1 MPPRPRQTRQSCD
14 RCHAHKLRCSKQ
26 PGNAICIRCSKAGA
40 ACIYSPVGTLP
51 AYQDLAAGPG
61 NDNALPLSNGATDLD
76 WGDFPFDDILGFSS
90 VQPCRVP
97 SPRYD
102 EAPQPQV
109 PADPRSQ
116 WFEELSAITAT
127 LDRAKRGLPP
137 IDKFHVAGPDSKK
150 YCFEIS
156 EQYSHKESLELLLAE
171 TQKLVDVYPRAVQYA
186 LEQRSTPD
194 CSVPNCIHTYKSIPG
209 LEDEPFANS
218 AQLTSKIDYPLL
230 SLLLCCH
237 YRCADVM
244 ELVLCHVQLCL
255 RFLAAAMQ
263 QDVQPHEFD
272 VPELKIGSFTP
283 SRRSSPSIIM
293 AILIDLQSSLAT
305 CVPRLS
311 SALNEMEGDCGKEGR
326 ILLLQCE
333 LLAER
338 ANSIVDRLKTL
349 RDTLSNAGLLA

>member
-14 RCHAHKLRCSKQ
+14 RCHAHKLRCPKQ
-26 PGNAICIRCSKAGA
+26 PGNAICTRCSKAGA
-40 ACIYSPVGTLP
+40 ACVYSPVGTLP
-51 AYQDLAAGPG
+51 TYQDLAAGPG
-61 NDNALPLSNGATDLD
+61 DDALPLSNGATDLD
-76 WGDFPFDDILGFSS
+76 WANFSFDDILGFSS

-97 SPRYD
+97 SPRHD

-109 PADPRSQ
+109 PADPQSQ
-116 WFEELSAITAT
+116 CFEELSAITAT
-127 LDRAKRGLPP
+127 LDRATRGLPP

-150 YCFEIS
+150 YCLEIS
-156 EQYSHKESLELLLAE
+156 KQYSYKESLELLLAE

-186 LEQRSTPD
+186 LERRPNPD

-218 AQLTSKIDYPLL
+218 APLTSKIDYRLL
-230 SLLLCCH
+230 NLLLCCH
-237 YRCADVM
+237 YQCADVM

-272 VPELKIGSFTP
+272 VPELKIGSFIP

-305 CVPRLS
+305 CVPRLG
-311 SALNEMEGDCGKEGR
+311 SALNEMEEDCGKEGR

-349 RDTLSNAGLLA
+349 RDTLSSAGLLA

>member
-1 MPPRPRQTRQSCD
+1 MPPPRTRQTRQSCD
-14 RCHAHKLRCSKQ
+14 RCHAHKLRCPKQ
-26 PGNAICIRCSKAGA
+26 PGNAICSRCLKAGA
-40 ACIYSPVGTLP
+40 ACVYSPVGTLP
-51 AYQDLAAGPG
+51 AYQDLAAEPS
-61 NDNALPLSNGATDLD
+61 DDVLPLSNGATDLG
-76 WGDFPFDDILGFSS
+76 WGNFSFDDILGFSS
-90 VQPCRVP
+90 VQPCDVASSRLGQ
-97 SPRYD
+97 
-102 EAPQPQV
+102 APLIQV

-116 WFEELSAITAT
+116 CFEQLTAITAT
-127 LDRAKRGLPP
+127 LDRATTGLPP
-137 IDKFHVAGPDSKK
+137 IDKFHVSGPDSKR
-150 YCFEIS
+150 YCLEIS
-156 EQYSHKESLELLLAE
+156 QQYSHKESLELLLAE
-171 TQKLVDVYPRAVQYA
+171 TQKLVDVYPKAVQFA
-186 LEQRSTPD
+186 LERRPSPD
-194 CSVPNCIHTYKSIPG
+194 CSVPNCIHTYQSITG
-209 LEDEPFANS
+209 LQDEPFANS

-230 SLLLCCH
+230 NLLLCCH

-293 AILIDLQSSLAT
+293 AILIDLQSSLAS

-311 SALNEMEGDCGKEGR
+311 SALKEREGDCGKEGR

-338 ANSIVDRLKTL
+338 GNSIVDRLKKL